1 MGAES
6 DIDIDALIGPPG
18 DAVGAT
24 ELADFLGLSTRTVR
38 ELAERGVIRRCGKNR
53 FPMRESIRA
62 YCASLRETAA
72 ARSSTGTQAVE
83 RLRWEKSRAESQEM
97 KNAAMLRQL
106 VPTAEVER
114 AWACVGRPRPPGK
127 GTGDRSAPSGA
138 SRRDSLVMAGT
149 GLDSAPFQ
157 RLIPNLCTGVLLL
170 FCLTAIQIA

>member
-62 YCASLRETAA
+62 YCR
-72 ARSSTGTQAVE
+72 ARPAPPSS
-83 RLRWEKSRAESQEM
+83 SI
-97 KNAAMLRQL
+97 
-106 VPTAEVER
+106 
-114 AWACVGRPRPPGK
+114 
-127 GTGDRSAPSGA
+127 SGA
-138 SRRDSLVMAGT
+138 SHCR
-149 GLDSAPFQ
+149 
-157 RLIPNLCTGVLLL
+157 
-170 FCLTAIQIA
+170 

>member
-83 RLRWEKSRAESQEM
+83 RLRWDKARADSQEM
-97 KNAAMLRQL
+97 KNAAMRRQL

-114 AWACVGRPRPPGK
+114 AWGSILRDVRAAMLAIPARIQQQL
-127 GTGDRSAPSGA
+127 GTLTPHDVDIIDREVRTA
-138 SRRDSLVMAGT
+138 LEETAGNHNSQK
-149 GLDSAPFQ
+149 D
-157 RLIPNLCTGVLLL
+157 RI
-170 FCLTAIQIA
+170 